1 MISRRAVVG
10 SLGLS
15 LSVGAGCLSAAGPS
29 DGGVETDRIDPDS
42 LDVDVRDEI
51 VVDSYRVSTPEIWV
65 IFESVDVW
73 DSDDEELR
81 EITPDRDR
89 WIVVG
94 IIVEDLTDEGRDPPE
109 SLLAPTVID
118 GEGDRL
124 DHVEELDP
132 SYGWDDQREQPDSL
146 GNAEFSR
153 SSETIIERVF
163 DAPDDDL
170 LLDVDPLID
179 DVALRIQEVDR

>member
-1 MISRRAVVG
+1 LI
-10 SLGLS
+10 L
-15 LSVGAGCLSAAGPS
+15 
-29 DGGVETDRIDPDS
+29 
-42 LDVDVRDEI
+42 
-51 VVDSYRVSTPEIWV
+51 
-65 IFESVDVW
+65 
-73 DSDDEELR
+73 
-81 EITPDRDR
+81 RDR
-89 WIVVG
+89 LVSEW
-94 IIVEDLTDEGRDPPE
+94 
-109 SLLAPTVID
+109 S
-118 GEGDRL
+118 DR
-124 DHVEELDP
+124 P